1 MAKKKKKNSVA
12 SAIKKAAK
20 AVNKVVKKTSSTA
33 SRGGYSSSRS
43 SAKSLARQGTSAV
56 KKAAVKTNSAVKKS
70 VAKKKVVIPTI
81 KQTQQK
87 KTQFQQFKKDA
98 KTGRFGKT
106 VQTNTSPKKKEKKK
120 QETYKTGNNTVAA
133 LAKGAATTQIVA
145 ESAKA
150 YRKTINEYKKAGY
163 ELSENEKKNLRN
175 VINAEAKATERD
187 IHNDIQKKY
196 GERIENVEQL
206 SKKEREA
213 YHRARIFSSTRG
225 RKIKGSTQ
233 SSEKEFLKEN
243 PEIAKKLAK
252 IQTADYVNRAGLVG
266 VIEGLS
272 PTSIANK
279 NVSKYYSDR
288 DAAAVD
294 KAKDSTAYKA
304 GYTAGTIGSFFI
316 GGGGGAAEKGIQTA
330 FKGAMKVGAKKTAK
344 SIGKAVTKKELK
356 TLVKKNLKGSV
367 KTAVEKELKSKGK
380 SEILDKIVDNTWR
393 SLKLTGKD
401 KAKTLVANRA
411 ADAIISTPFN
421 VADAVKQGTDARG
434 NFDPTEAAK
443 AFATS
448 TVMDMT
454 VGGAVDAASI
464 LTKGGNYK
472 KLTGIIA
479 KRNLGQSLTDSE
491 IKWYNDIMEK
501 VRTENAAKRQTK
513 AVSKATADY
522 KGTGV
527 DVTKITDA
535 NAATAKAVDSK
546 KATGYNLGTGGVAND
561 NGQTGQRS
569 LSDESTG
576 EDIRQMGQRTVP
588 ADTGGTA
595 NIRQVDAG
603 SSAGSGVYRSNAVG
617 TTGTEGLGRNRV
629 GGNSVEP
636 ETRTKMTNSG
646 IVDTKLS
653 SSDYAVFSRQ
663 LDNAISTNKHG
674 AFVDSQSVDSLK
686 SSEAKTFLS
695 DDGSAGVAVKS
706 DGDIVGVFN
715 AGTKYRGAVKDLI
728 VTARANG
735 GTKMDCYGKA
745 LVKKYEQAGFVPVA
759 RVPFNAEYVDDALL
773 LKNKPD
779 VYIMMKNNDDIDT
792 VITKMG
798 KDEYAISSS
807 ADLDVLPIFNDYD
820 EALAYRDGLLA
831 KQEKSLRYQASSQA
845 LPDDS
850 YLSADRLSAN
860 SINNTDVDVN
870 IVRRAEELKAQGLSE
885 DEVLETLTSEGVNP
899 IDALRAVGDDIDED
913 FIAEARRVG
922 NEPETTTQFD
932 NIAEKTK
939 YDNPSPRQAL
949 ERATE
954 RISPEEVPRARQT
967 AVKLANQVDDDV
979 AEIIEPWVREGLF
992 DKATKQAQDAALKQ
1006 AREELED
1013 GSAYQKFMDMDFDG
1027 NEHLFM
1033 ARAQVLFE
1041 KLSKDAVNDNDA
1053 TRALLEVID
1062 KATDASSHAGRLLNA
1077 TKMLLRTTPEGRL
1090 RVASK
1095 EALKLQEKYADRLG
1109 GKAITLS
1116 DEQVQRILKAET
1128 DEEIEEVMG
1137 QISVELWD
1145 NIPATWFEKWNEI
1158 RHFSMLANPK
1168 THIRNIIG
1176 NSVFKVG
1183 RTMSDAIEIGLYKI
1197 PAVRKRIENL
1207 GSSIEMVHVTRN
1219 EIKNNS
1225 EYLDGL
1231 FEKNYKK
1238 ANSKQKYIETTRPD
1252 GSPIVRTKWLNN
1264 IIQKNYAALEW
1275 EDVALTLKHEYQKNY
1290 VRWAKSKDIPLDK
1303 LDEMT
1308 PQQKTMAD
1316 AYAMRR
1322 AEIATFRDNSKMAD
1336 VLVRFKE
1343 KTAGKAGDGSWLYR
1357 AGNMVLESQM
1367 PFVKTPVNILRR
1379 SIDYSPISLLRAMNN
1394 LRKVSDVEAL
1404 KTGIHQLSTGLTGTG
1419 VFMLGATLAAN
1430 DFITVNVGD
1439 VSGDEYYDR
1448 DMGYQDFSIKL
1459 RAGDHEYSVTIDWV
1473 SPMQV
1478 SLFMGAN
1485 AFDTLQKD
1493 GLTTR
1498 DIFDGLLKIFDP
1510 MMDMSFMSSAKDT
1523 MDMFFEDAFRSDE
1536 DPDKRH
1542 YGDAIMNALFGSV
1555 PQGYLNSFVPQIFSQ
1570 TAGMLDNKMRDT
1582 RSTREGPLARS
1593 WESWKRKMIN
1603 KVPVL
1608 REKILNP
1615 KIDRFGNDVK
1625 TGSNPVIKFLNA
1637 YLNPSNVKE
1646 IHFTEMDK
1654 EIIDIY
1660 NNMPDSDNKKYY
1672 FYNFTGNPSYE
1683 LANGKRM
1690 SYEELYRYGKKSRQ
1704 DQAASINTMIKSNSY
1719 KNMTYAMK
1727 ADEVNSAHWNA
1738 VAVADNK
1745 TYGSTYFLDKC
1756 LENDAY
1762 KQDKSAIT
1770 LARENGL
1777 ASDKEMANYIIN
1789 KEKFLARCHET
1800 YDSEKAM
1807 AIALY
1812 GNDDI
1817 MKAYTENIERV
1828 EVAREYVAKYGKDKA
1843 YKMYTDSMCNII
1855 SGLDKEGATVS
1866 MSNKAVSAA
1875 DFDINEDTYRAMGF
1889 SADQANMGVGI
1900 KKFGYSYNALSS
1912 MEIAALYGF
1921 DSDKSGSLK
1930 KSEIMAY
1937 IDSLGLDSN
1946 EEKAVLFAYFSD
1958 AKNPYGGVPNYL
1970 GFGDV
1975 DSGGGS
1981 RSYGYSKR
1989 KSSVSSKKK
1998 STSDKEEDTSSNV
2011 PSWEEWVRD
2020 YITTGDELK
2029 RVNFKDW
2036 DSPIDSSYI
2045 KKIQSILKDKPEAKS
2060 S

>member
-1404 KTGIHQLSTGLTGTG
+1404 KTGIHH
-1419 VFMLGATLAAN
+1419 
-1430 DFITVNVGD
+1430 FITVNVGD

-1448 DMGYQDFSIKL
+1448 DMGYQDFSIKF
-1459 RAGDHEYSVTIDWV
+1459 RVGDHEYSATIDWL

-1485 AFDTLQKD
+1485 AFDMLQKD

-1498 DIFDGLLKIFDP
+1498 DIFDGLLNIVDP

-1523 MDMFFEDAFRSDE
+1523 MDTFMETAFRGEDAS
-1536 DPDKRH
+1536 
-1542 YGDAIMNALFGSV
+1542 YADAIMNTLFGSV

-1582 RSTREGPLARS
+1582 RSTAEDPLARS
-1593 WESWKRKMIN
+1593 WESWFRKMAN
-1603 KVPVL
+1603 RVPVL
-1608 REKILNP
+1608 RQKVLNP
-1615 KIDRFGNDVK
+1615 KIDRFGSDVK
-1625 TGSNPVIKFLNA
+1625 TGSNPVIKFLNSF
-1637 YLNPSNVKE
+1637 LNPSNVKE
-1646 IHFTEMDK
+1646 IHFTKMDK

-1660 NNMPDSDNKKYY
+1660 NHMPEGDDKKFYY
-1672 FYNFTGNPSYE
+1672 YNFTGNPSYE
-1683 LANGKRM
+1683 LADGDRM
-1690 SYEELYRYGKKSRQ
+1690 TYDELYKYGKKSRQ
-1704 DQAASINTMIKSNSY
+1704 DQAASIDIMIKSNSY
-1719 KNMTYAMK
+1719 KNMTYTMK

-1738 VAVADNK
+1738 EMVADNK
-1745 TYGSTYFLDKC
+1745 TYGSKYLLDKM
-1756 LENDAY
+1756 LKEDFSSDVDAI
-1762 KQDKSAIT
+1762 K
-1770 LARENGL
+1770 LARSTG
-1777 ASDKEMANYIIN
+1777 AVSDKAMANYIIN

-1800 YDSEKAM
+1800 DYYTKAM
-1807 AIALY
+1807 SIALY
-1812 GNDDI
+1812 GDDNI
-1817 MKAYTENIERV
+1817 MKVFDINADKVKY
-1828 EVAREYVAKYGKDKA
+1828 AREYVTKYGDKA
-1843 YKMYTDSMCNII
+1843 YKMFTNASCNVI
-1855 SGLDKEGATVS
+1855 SGIDKAGATVS
-1866 MSNKAVSAA
+1866 TNNKAISAA
-1875 DFDINEDTYRAMGF
+1875 DFKINEDTYKAMGI
-1889 SADQANMGVGI
+1889 SADKANMGVGL
-1900 KKFGYSYNALSS
+1900 KNFGYSY
-1912 MEIAALYGF
+1912 AALETMKMNAKYGF
-1921 DSDKSGSLK
+1921 DADGSGTLK

-1946 EEKAVLFAYFSD
+1946 EEKAVLFAYFSN

-1970 GFGDV
+1970 GFEDV
-1975 DSGGGS
+1975 SSGGSNGS
-1981 RSYGYSKR
+1981 YSRYGYSR
-1989 KSSVSSKKK
+1989 KGRSGSSSSNSKE
-1998 STSDKEEDTSSNV
+1998 TSNNV

-2020 YITTGDELK
+2020 YITTGDDLK
-2029 RVNFKDW
+2029 RVKFDKW
-2036 DSPIDSSYI
+2036 DSPIDSAYI

>member
-1128 DEEIEEVMG
+1128 DDEIEEVMG

-1316 AYAMRR
+1316 AYAMRQ

-1448 DMGYQDFSIKL
+1448 DMGYQDFSIKF
-1459 RAGDHEYSVTIDWV
+1459 RVGDHEYSATIDWL

-1485 AFDTLQKD
+1485 AFDMLQKD

-1498 DIFDGLLKIFDP
+1498 DIFDGLLNIVDP

-1523 MDMFFEDAFRSDE
+1523 MDTFMETAFRGEDAS
-1536 DPDKRH
+1536 
-1542 YGDAIMNALFGSV
+1542 YADAIMNTLFGSV

-1582 RSTREGPLARS
+1582 RSTAEDPLARS
-1593 WESWKRKMIN
+1593 WESWFRKMAN
-1603 KVPVL
+1603 RVPVL
-1608 REKILNP
+1608 RQKVLNP
-1615 KIDRFGNDVK
+1615 KIDRFGSDVK
-1625 TGSNPVIKFLNA
+1625 TGSNPVIKFLNSF
-1637 YLNPSNVKE
+1637 LNPSNVKE
-1646 IHFTEMDK
+1646 IHFTKMDK

-1660 NNMPDSDNKKYY
+1660 NHMPEGDDKKFYY
-1672 FYNFTGNPSYE
+1672 YNFTGNPSYE
-1683 LANGKRM
+1683 LADGDRM
-1690 SYEELYRYGKKSRQ
+1690 TYDELYKYGKKSRQ
-1704 DQAASINTMIKSNSY
+1704 DQAASIDIMIKSNSY
-1719 KNMTYAMK
+1719 KNMTYTMK

-1738 VAVADNK
+1738 EMVADNK
-1745 TYGSTYFLDKC
+1745 TYGSKYLLDKM
-1756 LENDAY
+1756 LKEDFSSDVDAI
-1762 KQDKSAIT
+1762 K
-1770 LARENGL
+1770 LARSTG
-1777 ASDKEMANYIIN
+1777 AVSDKAMANYIIN

-1800 YDSEKAM
+1800 DYYTKAM
-1807 AIALY
+1807 SIALY
-1812 GNDDI
+1812 GDDNI
-1817 MKAYTENIERV
+1817 MKVFDINADKVKY
-1828 EVAREYVAKYGKDKA
+1828 AREYVTKYGDKA
-1843 YKMYTDSMCNII
+1843 YKMFTNASCNVI
-1855 SGLDKEGATVS
+1855 SGIDKAGATVS
-1866 MSNKAVSAA
+1866 TNNKAISAA
-1875 DFDINEDTYRAMGF
+1875 DFKINEDTYKAMGI
-1889 SADQANMGVGI
+1889 SADKANMGVGL
-1900 KKFGYSYNALSS
+1900 KNFGYSY
-1912 MEIAALYGF
+1912 AALETMKMNAKYGF
-1921 DSDKSGSLK
+1921 DADGSGTLK

-1937 IDSLGLDSN
+1937 IDSLGFDSN
-1946 EEKAVLFAYFSD
+1946 EEKAVLFAYFSN

-1970 GFGDV
+1970 GFEDV
-1975 DSGGGS
+1975 SSGGSNGS
-1981 RSYGYSKR
+1981 YSRYGYSR
-1989 KSSVSSKKK
+1989 KGRSGS
-1998 STSDKEEDTSSNV
+1998 
-2011 PSWEEWVRD
+2011 
-2020 YITTGDELK
+2020 
-2029 RVNFKDW
+2029 
-2036 DSPIDSSYI
+2036 SSYFQRNI
-2045 KKIQSILKDKPEAKS
+2045 EQCSVMGRVGKRLYNYR
-2060 S
+2060 

>member
-1 MAKKKKKNSVA
+1 MAKKKKKKNSVA

-43 SAKSLARQGTSAV
+43 SAKSLARQGTSTV

-70 VAKKKVVIPTI
+70 VAKKKVAIPTI

-196 GERIENVEQL
+196 GERIEKVEQL

-513 AVSKATADY
+513 AVSKAAADY

-535 NAATAKAVDSK
+535 NAATAKAVDST

-1448 DMGYQDFSIKL
+1448 DMGYQDFSIKF
-1459 RAGDHEYSVTIDWV
+1459 RVGDHEYSATIDWL

-1485 AFDTLQKD
+1485 AFDMLQKD

-1498 DIFDGLLKIFDP
+1498 DIFDGLLNIVDP

-1523 MDMFFEDAFRSDE
+1523 MDTFMETAFRGEDAS
-1536 DPDKRH
+1536 
-1542 YGDAIMNALFGSV
+1542 YADAIMNTLFGSV

-1582 RSTREGPLARS
+1582 RSTAEDPLARS
-1593 WESWKRKMIN
+1593 WESWFRKMAN
-1603 KVPVL
+1603 RVPVL
-1608 REKILNP
+1608 RQKVLNP
-1615 KIDRFGNDVK
+1615 KIDRFGSDVK
-1625 TGSNPVIKFLNA
+1625 TGSNPVIKFLNSF
-1637 YLNPSNVKE
+1637 LNPSNVKE
-1646 IHFTEMDK
+1646 IHFTKMDK

-1660 NNMPDSDNKKYY
+1660 NHMPEGDDKKFYY
-1672 FYNFTGNPSYE
+1672 YNFTGNPSYE
-1683 LANGKRM
+1683 LADGDRM
-1690 SYEELYRYGKKSRQ
+1690 TYDELYKYGKKSRQ
-1704 DQAASINTMIKSNSY
+1704 DQAASIDIMIKSNSY
-1719 KNMTYAMK
+1719 KNMTYTMK

-1738 VAVADNK
+1738 EMVADNK
-1745 TYGSTYFLDKC
+1745 TYGSKYLLDKM
-1756 LENDAY
+1756 LKEDFSSDVDAI
-1762 KQDKSAIT
+1762 K
-1770 LARENGL
+1770 LARSTG
-1777 ASDKEMANYIIN
+1777 AVSDKAMANYIIN

-1800 YDSEKAM
+1800 DYYTKAM
-1807 AIALY
+1807 SIALY
-1812 GNDDI
+1812 GDDNI
-1817 MKAYTENIERV
+1817 MKVFDINADKVKY
-1828 EVAREYVAKYGKDKA
+1828 AREYVTKYGDKA
-1843 YKMYTDSMCNII
+1843 YKMFTNASCNVI
-1855 SGLDKEGATVS
+1855 SGIDKAGATVS
-1866 MSNKAVSAA
+1866 TNNKAISAA
-1875 DFDINEDTYRAMGF
+1875 DFKINEDTYKAMGI
-1889 SADQANMGVGI
+1889 SADKANMGVGL
-1900 KKFGYSYNALSS
+1900 KNFGYSY
-1912 MEIAALYGF
+1912 AALETMKMNAKYGF
-1921 DSDKSGSLK
+1921 DADGSGTLK

-1946 EEKAVLFAYFSD
+1946 EEKAVLFAYFSN

-1970 GFGDV
+1970 GFEDV
-1975 DSGGGS
+1975 SSGGSNGS
-1981 RSYGYSKR
+1981 YSRYGYSR
-1989 KSSVSSKKK
+1989 KGRSGSSSSNSKE
-1998 STSDKEEDTSSNV
+1998 TSNNV

-2020 YITTGDELK
+2020 YITTGDDLK
-2029 RVNFKDW
+2029 RVKFDKW
-2036 DSPIDSSYI
+2036 DSPIDSAYI